1 MRGQAGAG
9 GDGGSARTKA
19 DMKRAAESA
28 YRRLIVAASS
38 MAPIYQPYT
47 YTPIIPPQ
55 ISRRT

>member
-28 YRRLIVAASS
+28 YRALL
-38 MAPIYQPYT
+38 
-47 YTPIIPPQ
+47 
-55 ISRRT
+55 